1 MNTFGL
7 ILGVS
12 FIIIGISLLSTYK
25 GFTEK
30 FKDKEDKNIK
40 NRDLYIKNLKIIEKK
55 KKTQAVAMIIVGCV
69 ILAVSAMPR
78 TYKTTTRSATCK
90 VCHREFTDS
99 DDVESIKHTNMCS
112 NCYDNYEF
120 GNDVREA
127 EKNYENGK

>member
-12 FIIIGISLLSTYK
+12 FIVIGVSLLSIYK

-30 FKDKEDKNIK
+30 FKDKKEDKNIK
-40 NRDLYIKNLKIIEKK
+40 NYIKNLKIIEKK
-55 KKTQAVAMIIVGCV
+55 KKTKSVAMIVVGCV

-112 NCYDNYEF
+112 NCHYVF
-120 GNDVREA
+120 
-127 EKNYENGK
+127 KLP

>member
-12 FIIIGISLLSTYK
+12 FIVIGISLLSTYK

-40 NRDLYIKNLKIIEKK
+40 NRDLYIKNLKVIEKK
-55 KKTQAVAMIIVGCV
+55 KKTQAVAMIVVGCV

-90 VCHREFTDS
+90 VCH
-99 DDVESIKHTNMCS
+99 DDVESIKNTNMCS
-112 NCYDNYEF
+112 NCYYVF
-120 GNDVREA
+120 
-127 EKNYENGK
+127 KLP

>member
-1 MNTFGL
+1 MNILGL
-7 ILGVS
+7 ILGGP
-12 FIIIGISLLSTYK
+12 FIIVGISLLSTYK

-40 NRDLYIKNLKIIEKK
+40 DRELYIKNLKIVEKNK
-55 KKTQAVAMIIVGCV
+55 KIQAVAMIVVGCV

-90 VCHREFTDS
+90 VCHREFTNS
-99 DDVESIKHTNMCS
+99 DDVKSIKHTNMCL

>member
-1 MNTFGL
+1 MNAFGL

-12 FIIIGISLLSTYK
+12 FIIIGISLLSIYK

-40 NRDLYIKNLKIIEKK
+40 NRDLYIKNLKIIGKK
-55 KKTQAVAMIIVGCV
+55 KKAQAVAMIVVGCV
-69 ILAVSAMPR
+69 ILAGSFMSR

-99 DDVESIKHTNMCS
+99 DDVESIKNTNMCS
-112 NCYDNYEF
+112 NCYYVFN
-120 GNDVREA
+120 
-127 EKNYENGK
+127 